1 MPTVV
6 LGQDEIDCFASWV
19 SMEAGLPEY
28 ADPTSDMKVSSIK
41 DYQKFIFFDVKQLSL
56 NV

>member
-28 ADPTSDMKVSSIK
+28 ADPTSDMKVSTLHFRIPVNY
-41 DYQKFIFFDVKQLSL
+41 DRE
-56 NV
+56 